1 MKIIKKDG
9 RIQEFDKSKI
19 STSISNA
26 ASGYSMTESD
36 LKMVVEDII
45 KLLNKIRKDETP
57 TSSYEI
63 IGVITDVLVQ
73 DGFTQVLKEYIVHE

>member
-9 RIQEFDKSKI
+9 RIQEFDKNKI
-19 STSISNA
+19 TTSISNA
-26 ASGYSMTESD
+26 ASGYSLTEAD

-73 DGFTQVLKEYIVHE
+73 DGFKLVLKEYIAHE

>member
-19 STSISNA
+19 ATSISNA
-26 ASGYSMTESD
+26 ASGYSLTESD

-63 IGVITDVLVQ
+63 IGVITEVLVQ
-73 DGFTQVLKEYIVHE
+73 DGFKLVLKEYISHE